1 MKLKVFKFGGAS
13 VKDAA
18 AVRNMV
24 SIIEKQKNQHLM
36 IVLSAM
42 GKTTNGLEKLLL
54 SAREK
59 PFVYEAS
66 MEELKTFHFQIVE
79 ELFGED
85 KNIKTRLHSLFV
97 ALEADLIQNRSL
109 AYDQYYDLIV
119 PYGELLSTTIV
130 AAYLE
135 QSGLP
140 VLLKDA
146 RKLVMTD
153 SNFRAANVNWKL
165 TQHCIESL
173 KAEFETHS
181 LILTQGFIGSNPQ
194 QQTTTLGREGSDFT
208 AAIFAYCLDAQ
219 EVVIWKDVS
228 GLLNADPK
236 RFSQTVKLPSISYS
250 EAIELAFYGATI
262 IHPKTIK
269 PLQNK
274 QIKLKIQSFLDA
286 EIPASIISNNN
297 ENDTLFPSF
306 IVKDNQLLLSI
317 SPRDFSFMDEA
328 RLSFI
333 FGTFQQLRIH
343 TNLLQTS
350 ALSLSV
356 CIDDNERSIQGIL
369 EAFSSDYFI
378 KYNHNLRLLTVRHY
392 TDAMIP
398 QLVSGQVVLLEQRSR
413 TTLQMVMEYGQ
424 G

>member
-18 AVRNMV
+18 AVRNLV
-24 SIIEKQKNQHLM
+24 SIMEKQKNQAVM

-42 GKTTNGLEKLLL
+42 GKTTNAFEKLLFA
-54 SAREK
+54 AREK
-59 PFVYEAS
+59 STGYETHLDQ
-66 MEELKTFHFQIVE
+66 LKTFHFQIAK
-79 ELFGED
+79 ELFGERVEA
-85 KNIKTRLHSLFV
+85 ISTQLHTLFV
-97 ALEADLIQNRSL
+97 ALETDLIKNALLS
-109 AYDQYYDLIV
+109 YDQHYDVIV

-130 AAYLE
+130 AAFLE
-135 QSGLP
+135 QRGLP
-140 VLLKDA
+140 VVLKDA
-146 RKLVMTD
+146 RELVKTD
-153 SNFRAANVNWKL
+153 SNFRAANVDWQL
-165 TQHCIESL
+165 TQHRIESM
-173 KAEFETHS
+173 KAEFKKHPF
-181 LILTQGFIGSNPQ
+181 ILTQGFIGSNPE

-208 AAIFAYCLDAQ
+208 AAIFAYCLDAH
-219 EVVIWKDVS
+219 EVVIWKDVP

-236 RFSQTVKLPSISYS
+236 RFAQTVKLPSISYN

-274 QIKLKIQSFLDA
+274 QIRLKIQSFLDDK
-286 EIPASIISNNN
+286 IPASVISGNY
-297 ENDTLFPSF
+297 ENDTLFPSL
-306 IVKDNQLLLSI
+306 IVKDNQLLISI

-356 CIDDNERSIQGIL
+356 CIDDNDRSILGIL

-378 KYNHNLRLLTVRHY
+378 KYNHSLRLLTVRHY

-398 QLVSGQVVLLEQRSR
+398 SLVSGQTVLLEQRSR
-413 TTLQMVMEYGQ
+413 TTLQMVMESD
-424 G
+424 